1 MTTRRRSLVGC
12 RRSSRG
18 SASSSSHAVPRC
30 GPHASQCEGR
40 RAAGDL
46 ITLVHPPASA
56 RSRPPARPRVY
67 APLCAAH
74 AGAWL
79 QLNLA
84 ERDRKRHDLTLHELE
99 SLPAG
104 TNTYQSAG
112 RMFLQVRTHLRA
124 NKCCSMRAS
133 VRRARCTRKSTRAA
147 RQCRAPP
154 SRFRDLSTT
163 CLLPVAW
170 CRRRAARSLQT

>member
-1 MTTRRRSLVGC
+1 MGC

-18 SASSSSHAVPRC
+18 SASSCSHAVPRC

-99 SLPAG
+99 ALPAG

-112 RMFLQVRTHLRA
+112 RMFLQVRTRMRA
-124 NKCCSMRAS
+124 HMLLCAS
-133 VRRARCTRKSTRAA
+133 VRRARRTRKSARAA
-147 RQCRAPP
+147 AAMPSAPLAIP
-154 SRFRDLSTT
+154 
-163 CLLPVAW
+163 
-170 CRRRAARSLQT
+170 